1 MDEQQER
8 DFYEQQ
14 KNMPRVN
21 PNFGYNYR
29 GLGYF
34 YPSTSKAKK
43 WFSRASLLMLI
54 TVLLGG
60 IVTITWDSFNMQTIE
75 EKEHSAEPSKQ

>member
-34 YPSTSKAKK
+34 YPSTSKTKK
-43 WFSRASLLMLI
+43 WLARVILLI
-54 TVLLGG
+54 PFTVLLGG
-60 IVTITWDSFNMQTIE
+60 IVMSAWDLFNVQSIE
-75 EKEHSAEPSKQ
+75 EKEYSTPK

>member
-29 GLGYF
+29 GIGYY
-34 YPSTSKAKK
+34 YPSTSKTKK
-43 WFSRASLLMLI
+43 WLARVTLLILF

-60 IVTITWDSFNMQTIE
+60 IGIGTWGLLNMRSIE
-75 EKEHSAEPSKQ
+75 TKEYSAPR

>member
-14 KNMPRVN
+14 QNMPKGN

-34 YPSTSKAKK
+34 NPSTSKTGK
-43 WFSRASLLMLI
+43 WFARVILLI
-54 TVLLGG
+54 PFSVLLGG
-60 IVTITWDSFNMQTIE
+60 IVSIAWDSFNMQSVE
-75 EKEHSAEPSKQ
+75 EKGYSAEPSKQ

>member
-29 GLGYF
+29 GLGYY
-34 YPSTSKAKK
+34 YPSTSKTKK
-43 WFSRASLLMLI
+43 WLARVTLLILF

-60 IVTITWDSFNMQTIE
+60 IGIGTWGLLNMRSIE
-75 EKEHSAEPSKQ
+75 TKEYSAPR

>member
-21 PNFGYNYR
+21 PNFGYNSR

-34 YPSTSKAKK
+34 YPSTSKTKK
-43 WFSRASLLMLI
+43 LLARVTLLI
-54 TVLLGG
+54 LFPVLLGG
-60 IVTITWDSFNMQTIE
+60 IAMGIWGILNMQSIE
-75 EKEHSAEPSKQ
+75 EKEYSAPS

>member
-29 GLGYF
+29 GIGYY
-34 YPSTSKAKK
+34 YPSTSKTKK
-43 WFSRASLLMLI
+43 WLARVTLLILF

-60 IVTITWDSFNMQTIE
+60 IGISTWGLLNMRSIE
-75 EKEHSAEPSKQ
+75 TKEYSAPR

>member
-29 GLGYF
+29 GIGYY
-34 YPSTSKAKK
+34 YPSTSKTKK
-43 WFSRASLLMLI
+43 WLARVTLLILF

-60 IVTITWDSFNMQTIE
+60 IGISTWGLLNMRSIE
-75 EKEHSAEPSKQ
+75 TKEFSAPR

>member
-34 YPSTSKAKK
+34 YPSTSKTKK
-43 WFSRASLLMLI
+43 WLARGILLI
-54 TVLLGG
+54 PFTVLLGG
-60 IVTITWDSFNMQTIE
+60 IVMSAWDLFNVQSIE
-75 EKEHSAEPSKQ
+75 EKEYSTPK

>member
-29 GLGYF
+29 GIGYY
-34 YPSTSKAKK
+34 YPSTSKTKK
-43 WFSRASLLMLI
+43 WLARVTLLILF

-60 IVTITWDSFNMQTIE
+60 VGIGTWGLLNMRSIE
-75 EKEHSAEPSKQ
+75 TKEYSAPR

>member
-21 PNFGYNYR
+21 PNFGYNHS

-34 YPSTSKAKK
+34 HPSTSKTKK
-43 WFSRASLLMLI
+43 LLARVTLLI
-54 TVLLGG
+54 LFPVLLGG
-60 IVTITWDSFNMQTIE
+60 IAMGIWGILNMQSIE
-75 EKEHSAEPSKQ
+75 EKEYSAPR

>member
-29 GLGYF
+29 GIGYF
-34 YPSTSKAKK
+34 YPSTSKTKK
-43 WFSRASLLMLI
+43 WLARVTLLILF

-60 IVTITWDSFNMQTIE
+60 IGIGTWGLLNMRSIE
-75 EKEHSAEPSKQ
+75 TKEYSAPR

>member
-34 YPSTSKAKK
+34 NPSTSKTGK
-43 WFSRASLLMLI
+43 WFARVILLI
-54 TVLLGG
+54 PFTVLLGG
-60 IVTITWDSFNMQTIE
+60 IGIGTWGLLNMRSIE
-75 EKEHSAEPSKQ
+75 IKEYSAPR

>member
-8 DFYEQQ
+8 EFYEQQ

-29 GLGYF
+29 GIGYY
-34 YPSTSKAKK
+34 YPSTSKTKK
-43 WFSRASLLMLI
+43 WLARVTLLILF

-60 IVTITWDSFNMQTIE
+60 IGIGTWGLLNMRSIE
-75 EKEHSAEPSKQ
+75 TKEYSAPR

>member
-34 YPSTSKAKK
+34 YPSTSKTKK
-43 WFSRASLLMLI
+43 WLARVTLLILCP
-54 TVLLGG
+54 VLLGG
-60 IVTITWDSFNMQTIE
+60 IAMGIWGLLNIQSIE
-75 EKEHSAEPSKQ
+75 EKEYSAPI

>member
-29 GLGYF
+29 GIGYY
-34 YPSTSKAKK
+34 YPSTSKTKK
-43 WFSRASLLMLI
+43 WLARVTLLILF

-60 IVTITWDSFNMQTIE
+60 IGIGTWGLLNMRSIE
-75 EKEHSAEPSKQ
+75 TKEFSAPR

>member
-34 YPSTSKAKK
+34 YPSTSKTKK
-43 WFSRASLLMLI
+43 WLARVILLI
-54 TVLLGG
+54 PFIVLLGG
-60 IVTITWDSFNMQTIE
+60 IVMSAWDLFNVQSIE
-75 EKEHSAEPSKQ
+75 EKEYSTP

>member
-34 YPSTSKAKK
+34 YPSTSKTKK
-43 WFSRASLLMLI
+43 WLARVTLLILF

-60 IVTITWDSFNMQTIE
+60 IGIGTWGLLNMRSIE
-75 EKEHSAEPSKQ
+75 TKEYSAPR

>member
-34 YPSTSKAKK
+34 YPSTSKTKK
-43 WFSRASLLMLI
+43 WLARVTLLILF

-60 IVTITWDSFNMQTIE
+60 IGISTWGLLNMRSIE
-75 EKEHSAEPSKQ
+75 TKEYSAPR

>member
-29 GLGYF
+29 GIGYY
-34 YPSTSKAKK
+34 YPSTSKTKK
-43 WFSRASLLMLI
+43 WLARVTLLILV

-60 IVTITWDSFNMQTIE
+60 IGIGTWGLLNMRSIE
-75 EKEHSAEPSKQ
+75 TKEYSAPR

>member
-34 YPSTSKAKK
+34 YPSTSKTKK
-43 WFSRASLLMLI
+43 WLARVTLLILFP
-54 TVLLGG
+54 VLLGG
-60 IVTITWDSFNMQTIE
+60 IAMGIWGLLNIQSIE
-75 EKEHSAEPSKQ
+75 EKEYSAPS

>member
-34 YPSTSKAKK
+34 YPSTSKTKK
-43 WFSRASLLMLI
+43 WLARVILLILFTILI
-54 TVLLGG
+54 GG
-60 IVTITWDSFNMQTIE
+60 IVMSAWDLFNVQSIE
-75 EKEHSAEPSKQ
+75 EKEYSTPK